1 VAPAPGAAA
10 PAPGTAA
17 PGTAAAGGKRAAI
30 LRAALVA
37 FAERGVNGVA
47 VPEIA
52 TRARVGT
59 GTIYRYF
66 PNKEA
71 LVNEL
76 YQEQKRFL
84 SDEIF
89 ARLEEHESGRV
100 RFAEFWRRLA
110 AFARAHPEAY
120 RFLELQDHRPYLDRP
135 SRELEVQVLS
145 PALEQM
151 RRLRT
156 AGVLRSD
163 VRPEVLMALVWGA
176 FVNLF
181 KAERSGHLV
190 LSDADITAAGEACWQ
205 MCTATPPRQ

>member
-1 VAPAPGAAA
+1 MTRSVAA
-10 PAPGTAA
+10 T
-17 PGTAAAGGKRAAI
+17 GKRAAI
-30 LRAALVA
+30 LRAALVT

-52 TRARVGT
+52 TQAQVGT

-84 SDEIF
+84 QDEIF
-89 ARLEEHESGRV
+89 TGLDEFPSGGE
-100 RFAEFWRRLA
+100 RFTEFWRRLA

-135 SRELEVQVLS
+135 SRELEVDVLA
-145 PALEQM
+145 PALDQM
-151 RRLRT
+151 RRLRA
-156 AGVLRSD
+156 AGVVRSD
-163 VRPEVLMALVWGA
+163 VRPEVLMALIWGA

-190 LSDADITAAGEACWQ
+190 LTDADITAAGEACWT
-205 MCTATPPRQ
+205 MCVASSSQRH

>member
-1 VAPAPGAAA
+1 M
-10 PAPGTAA
+10 TSSI
-17 PGTAAAGGKRAAI
+17 TSTGKRAAI
-30 LRAALVA
+30 LSAALAA

-52 TRARVGT
+52 TRAGVGT

-76 YQEQKRFL
+76 YQEQKRYL
-84 SDEIF
+84 KEEIF
-89 ARLEEHESGRV
+89 TGLEEFDGGRE

-120 RFLELQDHRPYLDRP
+120 RFLELQDHRPYLNRS
-135 SRELEVQVLS
+135 SRELEAHVLA
-145 PALEQM
+145 PALDQM

-156 AGVLRSD
+156 AGVLRAD
-163 VRPEVLMALVWGA
+163 ARPEVLMALVWGA

-190 LSDADITAAGEACWQ
+190 LSESDITAAGEACWQ
-205 MCTATPPRQ
+205 MCVAAGPPSG